1 MYVWNLLESK
11 FEERG
16 VILKSFQERRFRQHA
31 LLRAW
36 CGFSAAR
43 GTSWGLRRRLYNHS
57 AAMLPLVEA
66 GFRVPWAIWI
76 SIANVTIQQDAR
88 RILFSKYVCMYIY
101 IYIVHIYIYIFIYTL
116 YIYIYIILYICV
128 CTFGVAAWKRE
139 TQQKTIAIGILE
151 WFGPHI
157 ENQNGLKLSKS
168 GLGRWPCGRVFF
180 CCWTCPL
187 AKGGASRR
195 EMPKSI
201 GTQKRLRVKT
211 KACPLVN

>member
-1 MYVWNLLESK
+1 MNLWNLLESK

-36 CGFSAAR
+36 CGKALQLGAHPEVSEGDFTTILQPCCR
-43 GTSWGLRRRLYNHS
+43 LWRLGLGCKGGHVDFHS
-57 AAMLPLVEA
+57 KCDYPT
-66 GFRVPWAIWI
+66 RCKK
-76 SIANVTIQQDAR
+76 
-88 RILFSKYVCMYIY
+88 ILFSKYVCMCIYIY
-101 IYIVHIYIYIFIYTL
+101 TYIVHIFIIYIIII
-116 YIYIYIILYICV
+116 IYIYVYIHLE
-128 CTFGVAAWKRE
+128 WRE
-139 TQQKTIAIGILE
+139 TQQKAVAIGILE

-168 GLGRWPCGRVFF
+168 GLGRWPCGRVFL

-201 GTQKRLRVKT
+201 GTQKKLRVKT
-211 KACPLVN
+211 KASPLVN